1 MDEVDYFYL
10 KTIKRR
16 LGKQDL
22 LKPSNLSKAANNI
35 I

>member
-1 MDEVDYFYL
+1 L

-22 LKPSNLSKAANNI
+22 LKSINLSKAVNNI